1 MKLLNSDNLRAL
13 GYLQSLLPRLFVITN
28 IKTIIFPIWKQM
40 QSIQLSF
47 SIKPPIVKS
56 MKNLDKVLINLANLT
71 T

>member
-13 GYLQSLLPRLFVITN
+13 GYLQSLLPRLFVTTN

-47 SIKPPIVKS
+47 SIKPPIVKL

>member
-13 GYLQSLLPRLFVITN
+13 GYLQSLLPRLFVTTN

>member
-1 MKLLNSDNLRAL
+1 
-13 GYLQSLLPRLFVITN
+13 
-28 IKTIIFPIWKQM
+28 M

-71 T
+71 TWRRKMPTSRS